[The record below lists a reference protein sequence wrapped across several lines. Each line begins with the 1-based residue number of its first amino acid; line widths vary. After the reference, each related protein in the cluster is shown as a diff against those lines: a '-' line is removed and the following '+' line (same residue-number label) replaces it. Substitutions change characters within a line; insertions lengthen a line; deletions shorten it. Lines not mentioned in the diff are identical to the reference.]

1 MHQSGIAV
9 PFVQAELMTIVA
21 TAGEHWAA
29 SASSKDL
36 LIGDCLWGSTGYV
49 PPYIAPCWNEAMYL
63 RYQLT
68 LKQTGTDAV
77 GLSKAR
83 YVRQCDDKSVCRRAI
98 TFTSRAEVDLKTD
111 GSVTIDVRRLID
123 DNLRVGMRTEVAK
136 LGRFN
141 QGYVTAAGPP
151 REGL

>member
-63 RYQLT
+63 RYLST
-68 LKQTGTDAV
+68 PWKTGYEV
-77 GLSKAR
+77 LGILVAR
-83 YVRQCDDKSVCRRAI
+83 HVRQD
-98 TFTSRAEVDLKTD
+98 
-111 GSVTIDVRRLID
+111 DVRKSSEEPYHLLHG
-123 DNLRVGMRTEVAK
+123 LR
-136 LGRFN
+136 
-141 QGYVTAAGPP
+141 
-151 REGL
+151 